1 MTKFSIVVPIYNVEE
16 YIEDCVNSVLRQTY
30 TNFELL
36 LVNDASPDSS
46 LAIIT
51 RLSKLDNRIIVI
63 DKRKN
68 EGVAL
73 ARSTGLSQ
81 ALGDFVLYLDGD
93 DQLVP
98 KALEILSKKIDSSNP
113 DIVIYPKI
121 KERDGKKY
129 VKSYFSE
136 EVLFTD
142 NKKELLDGFL
152 HYGYFVIGF
161 AAIRRE
167 LALEYDF
174 ADELRSIWI
183 GEDLLQSLPLLTYAQ
198 SILYIT
204 EGIYI
209 ITYNPNS
216 VTRSRVLRK
225 DRYLQAIKTHE
236 TDVLRRY
243 ISKRYNFNALEM
255 TSSEILD
262 KLHDECKETDIKEL
276 EETFQF
282 HVMKDAIEYALEGIW
297 SANNLKE
304 GVEYLKTIGT
314 DKRFIK
320 SYSLGYPHDKKM
332 RLIAFLLKNRRYTL
346 VYYLI
351 KIKERIAF

>member
-1 MTKFSIVVPIYNVEE
+1 MIKFSVIVPIYNVEE
-16 YIEDCVNSVLRQTY
+16 YIEECVSSVLRQTY
-30 TNFELL
+30 SNFELI

-46 LAIIT
+46 LEIIT
-51 RLSKLDNRIIVI
+51 RFSKRDDRIIVI
-63 DKRKN
+63 NKKEN

-81 ALGDFVLYLDGD
+81 AVGNFVLYLDGD

-98 KALEILSKKIDSSNP
+98 EALEILSKKIKSNNP

-121 KERDGKKY
+121 KECNGEKY
-129 VKSYFSE
+129 VKPYFYE
-136 EVLFTD
+136 ETLFSD
-142 NKKELLDGFL
+142 NKKDLLDGFL
-152 HYGYFVIGF
+152 RYGYFIIGF
-161 AAIRRE
+161 AAVRRE
-167 LALEYDF
+167 LALKYDI

-236 TDVLRRY
+236 IIEYYL
-243 ISKRYNFNALEM
+243 SLWE
-255 TSSEILD
+255 
-262 KLHDECKETDIKEL
+262 IKEL

-297 SANNLKE
+297 SADNLKE
-304 GVEYLKTIGT
+304 GIEYLKTIGT

>member
-1 MTKFSIVVPIYNVEE
+1 MIKFSVIVPIYNVEE
-16 YIEDCVNSVLRQTY
+16 YIEECVSSVLRQTY
-30 TNFELL
+30 SNFELI

-46 LAIIT
+46 LEIIT
-51 RLSKLDNRIIVI
+51 RLSKRDDRIIVI
-63 DKRKN
+63 NKKEN

-81 ALGDFVLYLDGD
+81 AVGNFVLYLDGD

-98 KALEILSKKIDSSNP
+98 EALEILSKKIQSNNP

-121 KERDGKKY
+121 KECNREKY
-129 VKSYFSE
+129 VKPYFYE
-136 EVLFTD
+136 ETLFSD

-152 HYGYFVIGF
+152 RYGYFIIGF
-161 AAIRRE
+161 AAVRRE
-167 LALEYDF
+167 LALKYDI

-236 TDVLRRY
+236 IIEYYL
-243 ISKRYNFNALEM
+243 SLWE
-255 TSSEILD
+255 
-262 KLHDECKETDIKEL
+262 IKEL

>member
-1 MTKFSIVVPIYNVEE
+1 MIKFSVIVPIYNVEE
-16 YIEDCVNSVLRQTY
+16 YIEECVSSVLRQTY
-30 TNFELL
+30 SNFELI

-46 LAIIT
+46 LEIIT
-51 RLSKLDNRIIVI
+51 RLSKRDDRIIVI
-63 DKRKN
+63 NKKEN

-81 ALGDFVLYLDGD
+81 AVGNFVLYLDGD
-93 DQLVP
+93 DQLAP
-98 KALEILSKKIDSSNP
+98 EALEILSKKIQSNNP

-121 KERDGKKY
+121 KECNGEKY
-129 VKSYFSE
+129 VKPYFYE
-136 EVLFTD
+136 ETLFSD

-152 HYGYFVIGF
+152 RYGYFIIGF
-161 AAIRRE
+161 AAVRRE
-167 LALEYDF
+167 LALKYDI

-236 TDVLRRY
+236 IIEYYL
-243 ISKRYNFNALEM
+243 SLWE
-255 TSSEILD
+255 
-262 KLHDECKETDIKEL
+262 IKEL

-314 DKRFIK
+314 DKHFIK

>member
-1 MTKFSIVVPIYNVEE
+1 MIKFSVIVPIYNVEE
-16 YIEDCVNSVLRQTY
+16 YIEECVSSVLRQTY
-30 TNFELL
+30 SNFELI
-36 LVNDASPDSS
+36 LVNDGSPDSS
-46 LAIIT
+46 LEIII
-51 RLSKLDNRIIVI
+51 RLSKRDDRIIVI
-63 DKRKN
+63 NKKEN

-81 ALGDFVLYLDGD
+81 AVGNFVLYLDGD

-98 KALEILSKKIDSSNP
+98 EALEILSKKIQSNNP

-121 KERDGKKY
+121 KECNGGKY
-129 VKSYFSE
+129 VKPYFYE
-136 EVLFTD
+136 ETLFSD

-152 HYGYFVIGF
+152 RYGYFIIGF
-161 AAIRRE
+161 AAVRRE
-167 LALEYDF
+167 LALKYDI

-225 DRYLQAIKTHE
+225 DRYLQAIKTHRIIE
-236 TDVLRRY
+236 HYL
-243 ISKRYNFNALEM
+243 SLWN
-255 TSSEILD
+255 
-262 KLHDECKETDIKEL
+262 IKEL

>member
-1 MTKFSIVVPIYNVEE
+1 MIKFSVIVPIYNVEE
-16 YIEDCVNSVLRQTY
+16 YIEECVSSVLRQTY
-30 TNFELL
+30 SNFELI

-46 LAIIT
+46 LEIIT
-51 RLSKLDNRIIVI
+51 RLSKRDDRIIVI
-63 DKRKN
+63 NKKEN

-81 ALGDFVLYLDGD
+81 AVGNFVLYLDGD

-98 KALEILSKKIDSSNP
+98 EALEILSKKIQYNNP

-121 KERDGKKY
+121 KECNGEKY
-129 VKSYFSE
+129 VKPYFYE
-136 EVLFTD
+136 ETLFSD

-152 HYGYFVIGF
+152 RYGYFIIGF
-161 AAIRRE
+161 AAVRRE
-167 LALEYDF
+167 LALKYDI

-225 DRYLQAIKTHE
+225 DRYLQAIKTHRIIE
-236 TDVLRRY
+236 HYL
-243 ISKRYNFNALEM
+243 SLWN
-255 TSSEILD
+255 
-262 KLHDECKETDIKEL
+262 IKEL

-332 RLIAFLLKNRRYTL
+332 RFIAFLLKNRQYTL

>member
-1 MTKFSIVVPIYNVEE
+1 MIKFSVIVPIYNVEE
-16 YIEDCVNSVLRQTY
+16 YIEECVSSVLRQTY
-30 TNFELL
+30 SNFELI
-36 LVNDASPDSS
+36 LVNDGSPDSS
-46 LAIIT
+46 LEIII
-51 RLSKLDNRIIVI
+51 RLSKRDDRIIVI
-63 DKRKN
+63 NKKEN

-81 ALGDFVLYLDGD
+81 AVGNFVLYLDGD

-98 KALEILSKKIDSSNP
+98 EALEILSKKIQSNNP

-121 KERDGKKY
+121 KECNGGKY
-129 VKSYFSE
+129 VKPYFYE
-136 EVLFTD
+136 ETLFSD

-152 HYGYFVIGF
+152 RYGYFIIGF
-161 AAIRRE
+161 AAVRRE
-167 LALEYDF
+167 LALKYDI

-225 DRYLQAIKTHE
+225 DRYLQAIKTHRIIE
-236 TDVLRRY
+236 HYL
-243 ISKRYNFNALEM
+243 SLWN
-255 TSSEILD
+255 
-262 KLHDECKETDIKEL
+262 IKEL

-332 RLIAFLLKNRRYTL
+332 RLIAFLLKNRRYAL

-351 KIKERIAF
+351 KIKERMAF

>member
-1 MTKFSIVVPIYNVEE
+1 MIKFSVIVPIYNVEE
-16 YIEDCVNSVLRQTY
+16 YIEECVSSVLRQTY
-30 TNFELL
+30 SNFELI

-46 LAIIT
+46 LEIIT
-51 RLSKLDNRIIVI
+51 RFSKRDDRIIVI
-63 DKRKN
+63 NKKEN

-81 ALGDFVLYLDGD
+81 AVGNFVLYLDGD

-98 KALEILSKKIDSSNP
+98 EALEILSKKIKSNNP

-121 KERDGKKY
+121 KECNGEKY
-129 VKSYFSE
+129 VKPYFYE
-136 EVLFTD
+136 ETLFSD
-142 NKKELLDGFL
+142 NKKDLLDGFL
-152 HYGYFVIGF
+152 RYGYFIIGF
-161 AAIRRE
+161 AAVRRE
-167 LALEYDF
+167 LALKYDI

-236 TDVLRRY
+236 
-243 ISKRYNFNALEM
+243 I
-255 TSSEILD
+255 
-262 KLHDECKETDIKEL
+262 
-276 EETFQF
+276 
-282 HVMKDAIEYALEGIW
+282 IEY
-297 SANNLKE
+297 
-304 GVEYLKTIGT
+304 YL
-314 DKRFIK
+314 
-320 SYSLGYPHDKKM
+320 SL
-332 RLIAFLLKNRRYTL
+332 
-346 VYYLI
+346 
-351 KIKERIAF
+351 

>member
-46 LAIIT
+46 LEIIT
-51 RLSKLDNRIIVI
+51 RLSKRDNRIIVI

-98 KALEILSKKIDSSNP
+98 KALEILSKKIESSNP

-152 HYGYFVIGF
+152 RYGYFVIGF

-204 EGIYI
+204 EGIYV

-236 TDVLRRY
+236 IIEYYLSLWEV
-243 ISKRYNFNALEM
+243 
-255 TSSEILD
+255 
-262 KLHDECKETDIKEL
+262 KEL

-282 HVMKDAIEYALEGIW
+282 HVMKDAIEYALEGVW

>member
-1 MTKFSIVVPIYNVEE
+1 MIKFSVIVPIYNVEE
-16 YIEDCVNSVLRQTY
+16 YIEECVSSVLRQTY
-30 TNFELL
+30 SNFELI

-46 LAIIT
+46 LEIIT
-51 RLSKLDNRIIVI
+51 RLSKRDDRIIVI
-63 DKRKN
+63 NKKEN

-81 ALGDFVLYLDGD
+81 AVGNFVLYLDGD

-98 KALEILSKKIDSSNP
+98 EALEILSKKIQSNNP

-121 KERDGKKY
+121 KECNGEKY
-129 VKSYFSE
+129 VKPYFYE
-136 EVLFTD
+136 ETLFSD

-152 HYGYFVIGF
+152 RYGYFIIGF
-161 AAIRRE
+161 AAVRRE
-167 LALEYDF
+167 LALKYDI

-236 TDVLRRY
+236 IIEYYL
-243 ISKRYNFNALEM
+243 SLWE
-255 TSSEILD
+255 
-262 KLHDECKETDIKEL
+262 IKEL

>member
-1 MTKFSIVVPIYNVEE
+1 MIKFSVIVPIYNVEE
-16 YIEDCVNSVLRQTY
+16 YIEECVSSVLRQTY
-30 TNFELL
+30 SNFELI

-46 LAIIT
+46 LEIIT
-51 RLSKLDNRIIVI
+51 RLSKRDDRIIVI
-63 DKRKN
+63 NKKEN

-81 ALGDFVLYLDGD
+81 AVGNFVLYLDGD

-98 KALEILSKKIDSSNP
+98 EALEILSKKIQYNNP

-121 KERDGKKY
+121 KECNGEKY
-129 VKSYFSE
+129 VKPYFYE
-136 EVLFTD
+136 ETLYSD
-142 NKKELLDGFL
+142 NKKDLLDGCL
-152 HYGYFVIGF
+152 RYGYFIIGF
-161 AAIRRE
+161 AAVRRE
-167 LALEYDF
+167 LALKYDI

-225 DRYLQAIKTHE
+225 DRYLQAIKTHRIIE
-236 TDVLRRY
+236 HYL
-243 ISKRYNFNALEM
+243 SLWN
-255 TSSEILD
+255 
-262 KLHDECKETDIKEL
+262 IKEL

-332 RLIAFLLKNRRYTL
+332 RLIAFLLKNRQYTL